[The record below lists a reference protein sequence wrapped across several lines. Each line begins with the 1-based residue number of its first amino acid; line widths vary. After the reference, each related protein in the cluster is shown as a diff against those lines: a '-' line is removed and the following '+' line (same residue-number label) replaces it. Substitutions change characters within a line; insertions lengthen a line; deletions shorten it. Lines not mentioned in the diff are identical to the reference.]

1 MPKKTQMTIIK
12 SVSLTEEHAEMV
24 KRDGISLSGVL
35 RKALDDIHA
44 YKTGDLL
51 DTTASM
57 SKKIE
62 RITENLNKAMTFI
75 YSKGLSDDFLAQE

>member
-1 MPKKTQMTIIK
+1 MTIIK
-12 SVSLTEEHAEMV
+12 SVSITEEHAEMI
-24 KRDGISLSGVL
+24 KKDKISLSGVL

-44 YKTGDLL
+44 YKTGELL
-51 DTTASM
+51 ETTASL

-75 YSKGLSDDFLAQE
+75 YSKGYSDEFLAQE